1 MRALPPLPTPATD
14 PINQADWLELVTLLR
29 DDRSTSINDLR
40 QLLVATD
47 TATSFADDGDPP
59 DELQAEEA
67 LAELARRARAADG
80 AYPFEFDRT
89 GTLITLKNDSAYVP
103 YVFCLLL
110 SWLGAAREQAQADV
124 ARLFERLATVAA
136 CQYLGAAIRFGHPRE
151 DLSPKFEDAL
161 AEVCKALGDG
171 EPGLQAGGLRD
182 TKDGHL
188 DVVAWKTIDGKP
200 GQMVLF
206 GQCAAGGNWTTKLGE
221 LNVRDFLAL
230 YMKRALAVEPVRAFF
245 TPFQISQ
252 QTWWQ
257 TSVKAGIVFDRCRI
271 SRLAHSENLTDHSA
285 WIAARLAQL
294 RDSGVTEARPRRS
307 LERSHHTGLR
317 RIRRRT

>member
-1 MRALPPLPTPATD
+1 M
-14 PINQADWLELVTLLR
+14 NQADWLELVALLR

-47 TATSFADDGDPP
+47 TAVSLPDDGDPP

-89 GTLITLKNDSAYVP
+89 GALITLKDDDVYVP

-110 SWLGAAREQAQADV
+110 SWLGAAREQAQVDV
-124 ARLFERLATVAA
+124 ARLFEQLATVAA
-136 CQYLGAAIRFGHPRE
+136 RQYLGAAVRFGHPRE
-151 DLSPKFEDAL
+151 GDLPRKFEDAL
-161 AEVCKALGDG
+161 AAVCSALGDG
-171 EPGLQAGGLRD
+171 EAGLQVAGLRD

-188 DVVAWKTIDGKP
+188 DVVAWKAIDGKP
-200 GQMVLF
+200 GQMILF
-206 GQCAAGGNWTTKLGE
+206 GQCAAGGDWTTKLGE

-230 YMKRALAVEPVRAFF
+230 YMKRVLAVEPVRAFF
-245 TPFQISQ
+245 TPFQIPH

-271 SRLAHSENLTDHSA
+271 SRLAHRESLTAHSA
-285 WIAARLAQL
+285 WVAKHLDQWRAA
-294 RDSGVTEARPRRS
+294 GMIKARPRRR
-307 LERSHHTGLR
+307 LGRSHRAG
-317 RIRRRT
+317 IRRRA